1 MTYEGVRRIQKV
13 RARRRRR
20 PVLERASATR
30 QQYSWCQRFQ
40 QKGKLATKLPHRDSN
55 PSLLFVEARGVPVS
69 VAFTIFG
76 VNVSVR
82 VFTCD
87 GREDA

>member
-1 MTYEGVRRIQKV
+1 MYDGSKKCEHVTVDDPSSSA
-13 RARRRRR
+13 RARRA
-20 PVLERASATR
+20 V
-30 QQYSWCQRFQ
+30 YSDKKEWQVF
-40 QKGKLATKLPHRDSN
+40 LPHRDSN